1 MASSRGGI
9 ASGFGRNPVDRILD
23 LQWDRGGALTEGTK
37 RLSADLAGSLGKE
50 PEQSGCLPASAQ
62 FDDLYERKDD
72 AMAVPQLLNDII
84 QVLLKLAPAASLVS
98 LVLAG
103 VSLRREG
110 GTNFL
115 VGGSFT
121 KWMFWAVVFVT
132 LGPLLGWFS
141 SFGVATPVPGGGIGS
156 SWLASFESDVSGFVT
171 NFVAGRMITTL
182 AAFFVLR
189 AILDAASGEHPLPS
203 ILAAMFLL
211 GAQTTYTLIQ
221 SYNTGTQ
228 FATVDVLD
236 SLWNYLAGTIMPIAA
251 GLAIVGAIINFATR
265 RPAMRLVAVA
275 LAMLCV
281 SGIWKLVLSMEA

>member
-1 MASSRGGI
+1 M
-9 ASGFGRNPVDRILD
+9 N
-23 LQWDRGGALTEGTK
+23 
-37 RLSADLAGSLGKE
+37 
-50 PEQSGCLPASAQ
+50 
-62 FDDLYERKDD
+62 
-72 AMAVPQLLNDII
+72 VPQLLNDII
-84 QVLLKLAPAASLVS
+84 EVLLKLAPAASLVA

-110 GTNFL
+110 GMTFL
-115 VGGSFT
+115 VAGSFA
-121 KWMFWAVVFVT
+121 KWMFWAVAFIT

-141 SFGVATPVPGGGIGS
+141 SFGVATPMPGGGIGS
-156 SWLASFESDVSGFVT
+156 SWLASFESDVTGFVA
-171 NFVAGRMITTL
+171 NFVVGRVITTL

-203 ILAAMFLL
+203 IIAAMFLL
-211 GAQTTYTLIQ
+211 GAQATYSLLQ
-221 SYNTGTQ
+221 SYNTGTP

-236 SLWNYLAGTIMPIAA
+236 GLWNYLAGTIMPIAA